1 MKLFWKFFSLKSS
14 TISSFMLFSY
24 ASALLPVTI
33 YFFMTNKSILMEWEM
48 LSTSSTSM
56 TLSVILDPIG
66 ISFSNVV
73 CLISACVMLFSSSY
87 MSSDIFLSRFV
98 GLVMMFVLSMNLL
111 VFIPNIAALLIG
123 WDGLGIVSFALV
135 IYYQNPKSLS
145 AGMLTALANRVGD
158 VMLLLS
164 IGFCV
169 IQGHWNILFMWQND
183 FSPILAFCVVVAGMT
198 KSAQIPFSSWLP
210 AAMAAPTPV
219 SALVHSSTLVTAG
232 VFILIRFF
240 PFLDMFNG
248 FKTGLLF
255 ISVLTLLMA
264 GIGANYEYDL
274 KKVIA
279 LSTLSQLGVM
289 MVSLGL
295 GMPFLA
301 LFHLYTHALFKAMLF
316 LCAGAIIHNNS
327 NSQDLRQ
334 LGNLWNQMPLT
345 VSCLNVANLA
355 LCGAPFMSGFYSK
368 DLILETSLQS
378 PSNLWMLMLIFLAT
392 GMTAAYSIRL
402 SIYSLWGH
410 PNHMKTHQ
418 NYDEDTKVTWAIIL
432 LAVTSIFIGKVMQMT
447 ILEFSSTI
455 ILPLKHKML
464 TLLVTLSGGWLAVLI
479 WQSPKLKDLNPNKS
493 MAFNSMMWFLAPLS
507 TQPAIL
513 PPLNSGSNLF
523 KSLDQG
529 WLEIFG
535 GQGTFMSVK
544 NFSTM
549 NQKIQSKLISSFI
562 MMIISFM
569 LIILIIILTVSW
581 HPYN

>member
-1 MKLFWKFFSLKSS
+1 MKLFWGFFKLKSS
-14 TISSFMLFSY
+14 SISSFMLFFY
-24 ASALLPVTI
+24 AVSIFPFTI
-33 YFFMTNKSILMEWEM
+33 YFFMTNKCILMEWEIF
-48 LSTSSTSM
+48 SASSTTMS
-56 TLSVILDPIG
+56 LSLILDPVG

-73 CLISACVMLFSSSY
+73 CFISACVMLFSSSY
-87 MSSDIFLSRFV
+87 MSTDIFLSRFV
-98 GLVMMFVLSMNLL
+98 SLVMMFVLSMNLL
-111 VFIPNIAALLIG
+111 VFIPNLAALLIG

-135 IYYQNPKSLS
+135 VYYQNPKSLS
-145 AGMLTALANRVGD
+145 AGMLTALANRIGD

-169 IQGHWNILFMWQND
+169 IQGHWNILFMWQNS
-183 FSPILAFCVVVAGMT
+183 FSPILVFCVVVAGMT

-240 PFLDMFNG
+240 PFLNMFTG
-248 FKTGLLF
+248 FKIGLLF
-255 ISVLTLLMA
+255 VSVLTLLMA

-289 MVSLGL
+289 MMSLGL

-345 VSCLNVANLA
+345 ISCLNVANLA

-368 DLILETSLQS
+368 DLILETSLHS
-378 PSNLWMLMLIFLAT
+378 PSNFLMLVLIFLAT

-410 PNHMKTHQ
+410 SNHMKMHQ
-418 NYDEDTKVTWAIIL
+418 NYDEDVKVTWAVIL
-432 LAVTSIFIGKVMQMT
+432 LSTISIFIGKIMQMT
-447 ILEFSSTI
+447 VLEFNSVLVLPMAHKLLTI
-455 ILPLKHKML
+455 IV
-464 TLLVTLSGGWLAVLI
+464 TLLGGWLAIVI
-479 WQSPKLKDLNPNKS
+479 WQSPSLDTITVKKS
-493 MAFNSMMWFLAPLS
+493 LSFNSLMWFLAPLS
-507 TQPAIL
+507 TQPVIL
-513 PPLNSGSNLF
+513 LPLNAGSNFF

-529 WLEIFG
+529 WLEVFG
-535 GQGTFMSVK
+535 GQGIFLLSK
-544 NFSTM
+544 NSSM
-549 NQKIQSKLISSFI
+549 VNQLFQSKLITSFI
-562 MMIISFM
+562 MMMITSGMLLLIVMSFYFM
-569 LIILIIILTVSW
+569 
-581 HPYN
+581 N